1 MLHVLLNAASDA
13 AVTARWGF
21 AAAAS
26 VFEFVGNAW
35 TLGGGKTTSYDEAVW
50 WMRTART
57 FVAIV
62 LAVVIVF
69 FVKDKLRIQTSS

>member
-1 MLHVLLNAASDA
+1 MVSAKTNVASISTIQA
-13 AVTARWGF
+13 FFFVSIL
-21 AAAAS
+21 AAS

-35 TLGGGKTTSYDEAVW
+35 TLGGGKTTSYDDAVW

-57 FVAIV
+57 FVTIV

-69 FVKDKLRIQTSS
+69 FVKDKLR